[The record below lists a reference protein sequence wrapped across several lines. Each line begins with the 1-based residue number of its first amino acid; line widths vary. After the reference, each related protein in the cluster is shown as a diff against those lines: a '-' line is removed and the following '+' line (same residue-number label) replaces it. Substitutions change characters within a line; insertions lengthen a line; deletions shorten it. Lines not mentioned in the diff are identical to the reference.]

1 MPTLFNKMTY
11 IPKISIMITDNKNL
25 FFSMIALFIL
35 DLKISIIIMIT
46 KNQNPCCKH
55 NHYFIGFHDFNNRE
69 M

>member
-1 MPTLFNKMTY
+1 
-11 IPKISIMITDNKNL
+11 MITDNKNL

-46 KNQNPCCKH
+46 KKQNPCCKH
-55 NHYFIGFHDFNNRE
+55 NYYFIGFHDFNNRE